1 MKLYFEYNP
10 NQQVTL
16 SKNGLWSYQ
25 VYETNVYYD
34 EKLSLLAGTRVE
46 TKLIKEPKEKI
57 AIRQNIFYLNEGNI
71 CLASSELNS
80 PEVKIFE
87 YPILYGTKKFLGIKG
102 VGYASNLPH
111 STNVVI
117 DIQFETNYVNWII
130 IIFLFFIT
138 IWLLF
143 IKNKNKYK

>member
-1 MKLYFEYNP
+1 MKLFFEYNP

-16 SKNGLWSYQ
+16 SQNGLWSYQ

-34 EKLSLLAGTRVE
+34 ENMSQFAGTRVE
-46 TKLIKEPKEKI
+46 TKIIKDPKEKI
-57 AIRQNIFYLNEGNI
+57 AIRQNIFYLNEGTI

-87 YPILYGTKKFLGIKG
+87 YPILYGTKKFLGAKG

-130 IIFLFFIT
+130 IILLFLI
-138 IWLLF
+138 IIRLLF
-143 IKNKNKYK
+143 INNYKLI

>member
-25 VYETNVYYD
+25 VYETNVFYD
-34 EKLSLLAGTRVE
+34 EKMSLLAGTRVE
-46 TKLIKEPKEKI
+46 TKLIKDPKEKI
-57 AIRQNIFYLNEGNI
+57 AIRQNIFYLNEGTI

-80 PEVKIFE
+80 PEIKIFE
-87 YPILYGTKKFLGIKG
+87 YPILYGTNKFLGAKG

-117 DIQFETNYVNWII
+117 DIQFENNYVNWIMI
-130 IIFLFFIT
+130 VFFLFIIFC
-138 IWLLF
+138 LLF
-143 IKNKNKYK
+143 IKFKKYK